1 MAIPSED
8 FPEDK
13 AWLGEM
19 DADMA
24 KGQFGWLM
32 SLAGW
37 RMAKDSPRAWNTD
50 TRWRILAMYRW
61 FDMQCGASFEEAN
74 IGTMEEVPA

>member
-13 AWLGEM
+13 AWLGGM
-19 DADMA
+19 DAEMA

-32 SLAGW
+32 SIMCTDES
-37 RMAKDSPRAWNTD
+37 RKHPRSWNTD